1 MTPSLPSL
9 TGAAARSA
17 LRGRRIGS
25 RHVGGRPVTAVLT
38 GLLALVTPAA
48 ARPGPG
54 AASPIGP
61 LPVGTTPCG
70 PVDDTWRTS
79 EHARVH
85 AGTYRLTLVE
95 DTPEPGATTVAGSLW
110 LAPTSAN
117 DRSPGHPGE
126 RPSPGDTVRAP
137 LYGSTDVDLYM
148 VNAALQVADLTTE
161 SDVPLPVPA
170 PNSWDPL
177 HPGVLAFLER
187 EAPAAPRQTILLIGT
202 GANRRAGTPGVD
214 GVGVILRVWQVS
226 ASGFQGTW
234 GPYATLRG
242 GAGYF
247 CAVRAP

>member
-1 MTPSLPSL
+1 MTPPLSSLGRRVAGA
-9 TGAAARSA
+9 TAAALLVLA
-17 LRGRRIGS
+17 TL
-25 RHVGGRPVTAVLT
+25 PTA
-38 GLLALVTPAA
+38 GA
-48 ARPGPG
+48 ARPTPG
-54 AASPIGP
+54 VGRSLVAPPDKAAAA
-61 LPVGTTPCG
+61 CA
-70 PVDDTWRTS
+70 PVDDSWRTAD
-79 EHARVH
+79 HARLRP
-85 AGTYRLTLVE
+85 GTYRLTLVE
-95 DTPEPGATTVAGSLW
+95 DTPEPRAATVGGMLW

-117 DRSPGHPGE
+117 DRSPWHPGE

-137 LYGSTDVDLYM
+137 LYGSTDVDLYV
-148 VNAALQVADLTTE
+148 VNAALQLADLTTE

-187 EAPAAPRQTILLIGT
+187 EAPMGPRQTVLLIGT

-214 GVGVILRVWQVS
+214 GVGVILRVRRVS

-234 GPYATLRG
+234 GPYAMLRG